1 MASPHSEPPRTS
13 TCISRYVSFSLRGN
27 DCADSAFSNIHLCTV
42 DLTALSADLC
52 FRAEDRVLLG
62 HGYPVW
68 KWGILGKS
76 LQGVPRRSLYF
87 TKLGETTAAVMN
99 ATSCLCSS
107 TTGGSAGHEH
117 QADGPNEEETGVH
130 GSSPVKQ
137 IRPWCLL
144 VTIFICIQYRI
155 TNMLEFAHI
164 QHMLYTII

>member
-1 MASPHSEPPRTS
+1 MASPLWEPPRTS

-27 DCADSAFSNIHLCTV
+27 DCADSAFFSVHLCTV
-42 DLTALSADLC
+42 DLTALSAHLC

-68 KWGILGKS
+68 KWGVLGKS
-76 LQGVPRRSLYF
+76 LQGVPRRSPYF
-87 TKLGETTAAVMN
+87 TAAAVMN

-137 IRPWCLL
+137 IRPGCLL
-144 VTIFICIQYRI
+144 VTIFICIQY
-155 TNMLEFAHI
+155 
-164 QHMLYTII
+164 